1 MDSKLGKN
9 KELGL
14 YIHIPFC
21 HTKCTYC
28 DFNTYSGLENLIDNF
43 SDSIYKEINFWGIT
57 EFYIVDTIFIGG
69 GTPSYVDTEIIKN
82 ILNKISDNFLLSKNP
97 EITLEINP
105 EDVSEKKAL
114 EWKEIGINRCS
125 LGVQSLVNSELKI
138 LNRRHDSE
146 KAIEAINILSKIFNN
161 ISVDLIYGLPLQ
173 TKDSYIETLKKI
185 ISQDI
190 NHISCYSLQVEKGTV
205 LDQQVNTNKINVA
218 NDDLSAEMYKITQK
232 ILFEND
238 FENYEISN
246 WSKQNKLSQHNL
258 KYWTMKPYIGI
269 GPGSHSYIDNKR
281 FSIIKSPKKY
291 VDFFKKPLK
300 NISSIREKILYLRE
314 NDFLDVYENQLRENE
329 ILEFLMLNLR
339 LKDGININKFKK
351 RFDLDFEDLY
361 LNKLDY
367 FIKEN
372 IIFKKEESYIL
383 SEKGK
388 LFANEVANN
397 FVK

>member
-28 DFNTYSGLENLIDNF
+28 DFNTYSGLENLIDDF
-43 SDSIYKEINFWGIT
+43 SESIYKEINFWGIR
-57 EFYIVDTIFIGG
+57 EFYKVDTIFIGG

-82 ILNKISDNFLLSKNP
+82 ILNKISDNFLLSKKP

-125 LGVQSLVNSELKI
+125 LGVQSLVNRELKI

-185 ISQDI
+185 ISQNI

-218 NDDLSAEMYKITQK
+218 NDDLSAEMYKMTQK
-232 ILFEND
+232 ILLEND

-246 WSKQNKLSQHNL
+246 WSKENKLSEHNL

-291 VDFFKKPLK
+291 VDFFKKPIT

-314 NDFLDVYENQLRENE
+314 NNFLDVYEKQLRENE

-339 LKDGININKFKK
+339 LRDGININNFKK

-361 LNKLDY
+361 LSKLDY

-372 IIFKKEESYIL
+372 IIFKKEDSYIL

>member
-69 GTPSYVDTEIIKN
+69 GTPSYIDTEIIKN
-82 ILNKISDNFLLSKNP
+82 IINKISDNFLLSKNP

-105 EDVSEKKAL
+105 EDVTKTKAL
-114 EWKEIGINRCS
+114 EWEKIGINRCS

-146 KAIEAINILSKIFNN
+146 KAMEAINILSKIFNN

-246 WSKQNKLSQHNL
+246 WSKHNKLSQHNL

-300 NISSIREKILYLRE
+300 NIGSIREKILYLRE

>member
-69 GTPSYVDTEIIKN
+69 GTPSYIDTEIIEN
-82 ILNKISDNFLLSKNP
+82 IINKISDNFLLSKNP

-105 EDVSEKKAL
+105 EDVTKTKAL
-114 EWKEIGINRCS
+114 EWEKIGINRCS

-146 KAIEAINILSKIFNN
+146 KAMEAINILSKIFNN

-218 NDDLSAEMYKITQK
+218 NDDLSAEMYKMTQK
-232 ILFEND
+232 ILLEND

-246 WSKQNKLSQHNL
+246 WSKENKLSQHNL

-372 IIFKKEESYIL
+372 IIFKKEDSYIL

>member
-1 MDSKLGKN
+1 LRFDKDYEVVSRKFYNNPDVFADAFAKAWFKLTHRDMGP
-9 KELGL
+9 KERYLGSEVPSEEL
-14 YIHIPFC
+14 IWQDPIPEADYD
-21 HTKCTYC
+21 H
-28 DFNTYSGLENLIDNF
+28 
-43 SDSIYKEINFWGIT
+43 
-57 EFYIVDTIFIGG
+57 
-69 GTPSYVDTEIIKN
+69 
-82 ILNKISDNFLLSKNP
+82 
-97 EITLEINP
+97 
-105 EDVSEKKAL
+105 VSEN
-114 EWKEIGINRCS
+114 EI
-125 LGVQSLVNSELKI
+125 SE
-138 LNRRHDSE
+138 
-146 KAIEAINILSKIFNN
+146 
-161 ISVDLIYGLPLQ
+161 
-173 TKDSYIETLKKI
+173 LKKI
-185 ISQDI
+185 ISQNI

-218 NDDLSAEMYKITQK
+218 NDDLSAEMYKMTQK
-232 ILFEND
+232 ILLEND

-246 WSKQNKLSQHNL
+246 WSKENKLSEHNL

-291 VDFFKKPLK
+291 VDFFKKPIS

-314 NDFLDVYENQLRENE
+314 NNFLDVYEKQLRENE

-339 LKDGININKFKK
+339 LRDGININNFKK

-361 LNKLDY
+361 LSKLDY

-372 IIFKKEESYIL
+372 IIFKKEDSYIL

>member
-69 GTPSYVDTEIIKN
+69 GTPSYIDTEIIEN
-82 ILNKISDNFLLSKNP
+82 IINKISDNFLLSKNP

-105 EDVSEKKAL
+105 EDVTKTKAL
-114 EWKEIGINRCS
+114 EWEKIGINRCS

-146 KAIEAINILSKIFNN
+146 KAMEAINILSKIFNN

-205 LDQQVNTNKINVA
+205 LDQQVNTNKIHVA

>member
-28 DFNTYSGLENLIDNF
+28 DFNTYSGLENLIDDF
-43 SDSIYKEINFWGIT
+43 SESIYKEINFWGIR
-57 EFYIVDTIFIGG
+57 EFYKVDTIFIGG

-185 ISQDI
+185 ISQNI

-291 VDFFKKPLK
+291 VDFFKKPIT

-314 NDFLDVYENQLRENE
+314 NNFLDVYEKQLKENE

-339 LKDGININKFKK
+339 LRDGININNFKK

-361 LNKLDY
+361 LSKLDY

-372 IIFKKEESYIL
+372 IIFKKEDSYIL

>member
-69 GTPSYVDTEIIKN
+69 GTPSYIDTEIIKN
-82 ILNKISDNFLLSKNP
+82 IINKISDNFLLSKNP

-105 EDVSEKKAL
+105 EDVTKTKAL
-114 EWKEIGINRCS
+114 EWEKIGINRCS

-146 KAIEAINILSKIFNN
+146 KAMEAINILSKIFNN

-291 VDFFKKPLK
+291 VDFFKKPIT

>member
-69 GTPSYVDTEIIKN
+69 GTPSYIDTEIIEN
-82 ILNKISDNFLLSKNP
+82 IINKISDNFLLSKNP

-105 EDVSEKKAL
+105 EDVTKTKAL
-114 EWKEIGINRCS
+114 EWEKIGINRCS

-146 KAIEAINILSKIFNN
+146 KAMEAINILSKIFNN

>member
-28 DFNTYSGLENLIDNF
+28 DFNTYSGLENLIDDF
-43 SDSIYKEINFWGIT
+43 SESIYKEINFWGIR
-57 EFYIVDTIFIGG
+57 EFYKVDTIFIGG

-82 ILNKISDNFLLSKNP
+82 ILNKISDNFLLSKKP

-185 ISQDI
+185 ISQNI

-218 NDDLSAEMYKITQK
+218 NDDLSAEMYKMTQK
-232 ILFEND
+232 ILLEND

-246 WSKQNKLSQHNL
+246 WSKENKLSQHNL

-291 VDFFKKPLK
+291 VDFFKKPIS

-314 NDFLDVYENQLRENE
+314 NNFLDVYEKQLRENE

-339 LKDGININKFKK
+339 LRDGININNFKK

-361 LNKLDY
+361 LSKLDY

-372 IIFKKEESYIL
+372 IIFKKEDSYIL

>member
-28 DFNTYSGLENLIDNF
+28 DFNTYSGLENLIDDF
-43 SDSIYKEINFWGIT
+43 SESIYKEINFWGIR
-57 EFYIVDTIFIGG
+57 EFYKVDTIFIGG

-82 ILNKISDNFLLSKNP
+82 ILNKISDNFLLSKKP

-185 ISQDI
+185 ISQNI

-218 NDDLSAEMYKITQK
+218 NDDLSAEMYKMTQK
-232 ILFEND
+232 ILLEND

-246 WSKQNKLSQHNL
+246 WSKENKLSEHNL

-300 NISSIREKILYLRE
+300 NIGSIREKILYLRE

>member
-69 GTPSYVDTEIIKN
+69 GTPSYIDTEIIEN
-82 ILNKISDNFLLSKNP
+82 IINKISDNFLLSKNP

-105 EDVSEKKAL
+105 EDVTKTKAL
-114 EWKEIGINRCS
+114 EWEKIGINRCS

-146 KAIEAINILSKIFNN
+146 KAMEAINILSKIFNN

-185 ISQDI
+185 ISQNI

>member
-28 DFNTYSGLENLIDNF
+28 DFNTYSGLENLIDTF

-69 GTPSYVDTEIIKN
+69 GTPSYIDTEIIKN
-82 ILNKISDNFLLSKNP
+82 IINKISDNFLLSKNP

-105 EDVSEKKAL
+105 EDVTKTKAL
-114 EWKEIGINRCS
+114 EWEKIGINRCS

-146 KAIEAINILSKIFNN
+146 KAMEAINILSKIFNN

-300 NISSIREKILYLRE
+300 NIGSIREKILYLRE

-339 LKDGININKFKK
+339 LRDGININNFKK

-361 LNKLDY
+361 LSKLDY

-372 IIFKKEESYIL
+372 IIFKKEDSYIL

>member
-28 DFNTYSGLENLIDNF
+28 DFNTYSGLENLIDDF
-43 SDSIYKEINFWGIT
+43 SESIYKEINFWGIR
-57 EFYIVDTIFIGG
+57 EFYKVDTIFIGG

-82 ILNKISDNFLLSKNP
+82 ILNKISDNFLLSKKP

-125 LGVQSLVNSELKI
+125 LGVQSLVNRELKI

-185 ISQDI
+185 ISQNI

-218 NDDLSAEMYKITQK
+218 NDDLSAEMYKMTQK
-232 ILFEND
+232 ILLEND

-246 WSKQNKLSQHNL
+246 WSKENKLSEHNL

-291 VDFFKKPLK
+291 VDFFKKPIT
-300 NISSIREKILYLRE
+300 NISSIRGKILYLRE
-314 NDFLDVYENQLRENE
+314 NNFLDVYEKQLRENE

-339 LKDGININKFKK
+339 LRDGININNFKK

-361 LNKLDY
+361 LSKLDY

-372 IIFKKEESYIL
+372 IIFKKEDSYIL

>member
-28 DFNTYSGLENLIDNF
+28 DFNTYSGLENLIDDF
-43 SDSIYKEINFWGIT
+43 SESIYKEINFWGIR
-57 EFYIVDTIFIGG
+57 EFYKVDTIFIGG

-82 ILNKISDNFLLSKNP
+82 ILNKISDNFLLSKKP

-185 ISQDI
+185 ISQNI

-218 NDDLSAEMYKITQK
+218 NDDLSAEMYKMTQK
-232 ILFEND
+232 ILLEND

-246 WSKQNKLSQHNL
+246 WSKENKLSEHNL

-291 VDFFKKPLK
+291 VDFFKKPIT

-314 NDFLDVYENQLRENE
+314 NDFLDVYEKQLRENE

-339 LKDGININKFKK
+339 LRDGININNFKK

-361 LNKLDY
+361 LSKLDY

-372 IIFKKEESYIL
+372 IIFKKEDSYIL

>member
-28 DFNTYSGLENLIDNF
+28 DFNTYSGLENLIDDF
-43 SDSIYKEINFWGIT
+43 SESIYKEINFWGIR
-57 EFYIVDTIFIGG
+57 EFYKVDTIFIGG

-82 ILNKISDNFLLSKNP
+82 ILNKISDNFLLSKKP

-185 ISQDI
+185 ISQNI

-218 NDDLSAEMYKITQK
+218 NDDLSAEMYKVTQK
-232 ILFEND
+232 ILLEND

-246 WSKQNKLSQHNL
+246 WSKENKLSQHNL

-291 VDFFKKPLK
+291 VDFFRKPIT

-314 NDFLDVYENQLRENE
+314 NNFLDVYEKQLRENE

-339 LKDGININKFKK
+339 LRDGININNFKK

-361 LNKLDY
+361 LSKLDY

-372 IIFKKEESYIL
+372 IIFKKEDSYIL

>member
-28 DFNTYSGLENLIDNF
+28 DFNTYSGLENLIDDF
-43 SDSIYKEINFWGIT
+43 SESIYKEINFWGIR
-57 EFYIVDTIFIGG
+57 EFYKVDTIFIGG

-82 ILNKISDNFLLSKNP
+82 ILNKISDNFLLSKKP

-105 EDVSEKKAL
+105 EDVSETKAL

-185 ISQDI
+185 ISQNI

-205 LDQQVNTNKINVA
+205 LDQQVNTNKINVP
-218 NDDLSAEMYKITQK
+218 NDDLSAEMYKMTQK
-232 ILFEND
+232 ILLEND

-246 WSKQNKLSQHNL
+246 WSKENKLSQHNL

-291 VDFFKKPLK
+291 VDFFKKPIT

-314 NDFLDVYENQLRENE
+314 NNFLDVYEKQLRENE

-339 LKDGININKFKK
+339 LRDGININNFKK

-361 LNKLDY
+361 LSKLDY

-372 IIFKKEESYIL
+372 IIFKKEDSYIL

>member
-28 DFNTYSGLENLIDNF
+28 DFNTYSGLENLIDDF
-43 SDSIYKEINFWGIT
+43 SESIYKEINFWGIR
-57 EFYIVDTIFIGG
+57 EFYKVDTIFIGG

-82 ILNKISDNFLLSKNP
+82 ILNKINDNFLLSKKP

-185 ISQDI
+185 ISQNI

-218 NDDLSAEMYKITQK
+218 NDDLSAEMYKMTQK
-232 ILFEND
+232 ILLEND

-246 WSKQNKLSQHNL
+246 WSKENKLSQHNL

-291 VDFFKKPLK
+291 VDFFKKPIT

-314 NDFLDVYENQLRENE
+314 NNFLDVYEKQLRENE

-339 LKDGININKFKK
+339 LRDGININNFKK

-361 LNKLDY
+361 LSKLDY

-372 IIFKKEESYIL
+372 IIFKKEDSYIL

>member
-69 GTPSYVDTEIIKN
+69 GTPSYIDTEIIEN
-82 ILNKISDNFLLSKNP
+82 IINKISDNFLLSKNP

-105 EDVSEKKAL
+105 EDVTKTKAL
-114 EWKEIGINRCS
+114 EWEKIGINRCS

>member
-28 DFNTYSGLENLIDNF
+28 DFNTYSGLENLIDDF
-43 SDSIYKEINFWGIT
+43 SESIYKEINFWGIR
-57 EFYIVDTIFIGG
+57 EFYKVDTIFIGG

-185 ISQDI
+185 ISQNI

-218 NDDLSAEMYKITQK
+218 NDDLSAEMYKMTQK
-232 ILFEND
+232 ILLEND

-246 WSKQNKLSQHNL
+246 WSKENKLSQHNL

-291 VDFFKKPLK
+291 VDFFKKPIT

-314 NDFLDVYENQLRENE
+314 NNFLDVYEKQLKENE

-339 LKDGININKFKK
+339 LRDGININNFKK

-361 LNKLDY
+361 LSKLDY

-372 IIFKKEESYIL
+372 IIFKKEDSYIL

>member
-28 DFNTYSGLENLIDNF
+28 DFNTYSGLENLIDDF
-43 SDSIYKEINFWGIT
+43 SESIYKEINFWGIR
-57 EFYIVDTIFIGG
+57 EFYKVDTIFIGG

-82 ILNKISDNFLLSKNP
+82 ILNKISDNFLLSKKP

-185 ISQDI
+185 ISQNI

-218 NDDLSAEMYKITQK
+218 NDDLSAEMYKMTQK
-232 ILFEND
+232 ILLEND

-246 WSKQNKLSQHNL
+246 WSKENKLSEHNL

-291 VDFFKKPLK
+291 VDFFKKPIT
-300 NISSIREKILYLRE
+300 NISSIREKILYLQE
-314 NDFLDVYENQLRENE
+314 NNFLDVYEKQLRENE

-339 LKDGININKFKK
+339 LRDGININNFKK

-361 LNKLDY
+361 LSKLDY

-372 IIFKKEESYIL
+372 IIFKKEDSYIL

>member
-28 DFNTYSGLENLIDNF
+28 DFNTYSGLENLIDDF
-43 SDSIYKEINFWGIT
+43 SESIYKEINFWGIR
-57 EFYIVDTIFIGG
+57 EFYKVDTIFIGG

-82 ILNKISDNFLLSKNP
+82 ILNKISDNFLLSKKP

-105 EDVSEKKAL
+105 EDVSKKKAL

-125 LGVQSLVNSELKI
+125 LGVQSLVNRELKI

-185 ISQDI
+185 ISQNI

-218 NDDLSAEMYKITQK
+218 NDDLSAEMYKMTQK
-232 ILFEND
+232 ILLEND

-246 WSKQNKLSQHNL
+246 WSKENKLSEHNL

-291 VDFFKKPLK
+291 VDFFKKPIT
-300 NISSIREKILYLRE
+300 NISSIRGKILYLRE
-314 NDFLDVYENQLRENE
+314 NNFLDVYEKQLRENE

-339 LKDGININKFKK
+339 LRDGININNFKK

-361 LNKLDY
+361 LSKLDY

-372 IIFKKEESYIL
+372 IIFKKEDSYIL

>member
-69 GTPSYVDTEIIKN
+69 GTPSYIDTEIIEN
-82 ILNKISDNFLLSKNP
+82 IINKISDNFLLSKNP

-105 EDVSEKKAL
+105 EDVTKTKAL
-114 EWKEIGINRCS
+114 EWEKIGINRCS

-146 KAIEAINILSKIFNN
+146 KAMEAINILSKIFNN

-185 ISQDI
+185 ISQNI

-281 FSIIKSPKKY
+281 FSIIKSAKKY
-291 VDFFKKPLK
+291 VDFFKKPIT

-314 NDFLDVYENQLRENE
+314 NNFLDVYEKQLKENE

-339 LKDGININKFKK
+339 LRDGININNFKK

-361 LNKLDY
+361 LSKLDY

-372 IIFKKEESYIL
+372 IIFKKEDSYIL

>member
-28 DFNTYSGLENLIDNF
+28 DFNTYSGLENLIDDF
-43 SDSIYKEINFWGIT
+43 SESIYKEINFWGIR
-57 EFYIVDTIFIGG
+57 EFYKVDTIFIGG

-82 ILNKISDNFLLSKNP
+82 ILNKISDNFLLSKKP

-185 ISQDI
+185 ISQNI

-291 VDFFKKPLK
+291 VDFFKKPIT

-314 NDFLDVYENQLRENE
+314 NNFLDVYEKQLKENE

-339 LKDGININKFKK
+339 LRDGININNFKK

-361 LNKLDY
+361 LSKLDY

-372 IIFKKEESYIL
+372 IIFKKEDSYIL

>member
-28 DFNTYSGLENLIDNF
+28 DFNTYSGLENLIDDF
-43 SDSIYKEINFWGIT
+43 SESIYKEINFWGIR
-57 EFYIVDTIFIGG
+57 EFYKVDTIFIGG

-82 ILNKISDNFLLSKNP
+82 ILNKISDNFLLSKKP

-185 ISQDI
+185 ISQNI

-218 NDDLSAEMYKITQK
+218 NDDLSAEMYKVTQK
-232 ILFEND
+232 ILLEND

-246 WSKQNKLSQHNL
+246 WSKENKLSQHNL

-291 VDFFKKPLK
+291 MDFFKKPIT

-314 NDFLDVYENQLRENE
+314 NNFLDVYEKQLRENE

-339 LKDGININKFKK
+339 LRDGININNFKK

-361 LNKLDY
+361 LSKLDY

-372 IIFKKEESYIL
+372 IIFKKEDSYIL

>member
-69 GTPSYVDTEIIKN
+69 GTPSYIDTEIIEN
-82 ILNKISDNFLLSKNP
+82 IINKISDNFLLSKNP

-105 EDVSEKKAL
+105 EDVTKTKAL
-114 EWKEIGINRCS
+114 EWEKIGINRCS

-146 KAIEAINILSKIFNN
+146 KAMEAINILSKIFNN

-185 ISQDI
+185 ISQNI

-218 NDDLSAEMYKITQK
+218 NDDLSAEMYKVTQK
-232 ILFEND
+232 ILLEND

-246 WSKQNKLSQHNL
+246 WSKENKLSQHNL

>member
-28 DFNTYSGLENLIDNF
+28 DFNTYSGLENLIDDF
-43 SDSIYKEINFWGIT
+43 SESIYKEINFWGIR
-57 EFYIVDTIFIGG
+57 EFYKVDTIFIGG

-185 ISQDI
+185 ISQNI

-218 NDDLSAEMYKITQK
+218 NDDLSAEMYKMTQK
-232 ILFEND
+232 ILLEND

-246 WSKQNKLSQHNL
+246 WSKENKLSEHNL

-291 VDFFKKPLK
+291 VDFFKKPIT

-314 NDFLDVYENQLRENE
+314 NNFLDVYEKQLRENE

-339 LKDGININKFKK
+339 LRDGININNFKK

-361 LNKLDY
+361 LSKLDY

-372 IIFKKEESYIL
+372 IIFKKEDSYIL

>member
-28 DFNTYSGLENLIDNF
+28 DFNTYSGVENLIDNF

-69 GTPSYVDTEIIKN
+69 GTPSYIDTEIIEN
-82 ILNKISDNFLLSKNP
+82 IINKISDNFLLSKNP

-105 EDVSEKKAL
+105 EDVTKTKAL
-114 EWKEIGINRCS
+114 EWEKIGINRCS

-146 KAIEAINILSKIFNN
+146 KAMEAINILSKIFNN

-205 LDQQVNTNKINVA
+205 LDQQVNTNKIHVA

>member
-28 DFNTYSGLENLIDNF
+28 DFNTYSGLENLIDDF
-43 SDSIYKEINFWGIT
+43 SESIYKEINFWGIR
-57 EFYIVDTIFIGG
+57 EFYKVDTIFIGG

-82 ILNKISDNFLLSKNP
+82 ILNKISDNFLLSKKP

-185 ISQDI
+185 ISQNI

-218 NDDLSAEMYKITQK
+218 NDDLSAEMYKMTQK
-232 ILFEND
+232 ILLEND

-246 WSKQNKLSQHNL
+246 WSKENKLSQHNL

-291 VDFFKKPLK
+291 MDFFKKPIT

-314 NDFLDVYENQLRENE
+314 NNFLDVYEKQLRENE

-339 LKDGININKFKK
+339 LRDGININNFKK

-361 LNKLDY
+361 LSKLDY

-372 IIFKKEESYIL
+372 IIFKKEDSYIL

>member
-28 DFNTYSGLENLIDNF
+28 DFNTYSGLENLIDDF
-43 SDSIYKEINFWGIT
+43 SESIYKEINFWGIR
-57 EFYIVDTIFIGG
+57 EFYKVDTIFIGG

-82 ILNKISDNFLLSKNP
+82 ILNKISDNFLLSKKP

-185 ISQDI
+185 ISQNI

-218 NDDLSAEMYKITQK
+218 NDDLSAEMYKMTQK
-232 ILFEND
+232 ILLEND

-246 WSKQNKLSQHNL
+246 WSKENKLSEHNL

-291 VDFFKKPLK
+291 VDFFKKPIT

-314 NDFLDVYENQLRENE
+314 NNFLDVYEKQLRENE

-339 LKDGININKFKK
+339 LRDGININNFKK

-361 LNKLDY
+361 LSKLDY

-372 IIFKKEESYIL
+372 IIFKKEDSYIL

>member
-69 GTPSYVDTEIIKN
+69 GTPSYIDTEIIEN
-82 ILNKISDNFLLSKNP
+82 IINKISDNFLLSKNP

-105 EDVSEKKAL
+105 EDVTKTKAL
-114 EWKEIGINRCS
+114 EWEKIGINRCS

-146 KAIEAINILSKIFNN
+146 KAMEAINILSKIFNN

-300 NISSIREKILYLRE
+300 NISSIREKILYFRE

>member
-43 SDSIYKEINFWGIT
+43 SESIYKEITFWGIT

-69 GTPSYVDTEIIKN
+69 GTPSYIDTEIIEN
-82 ILNKISDNFLLSKNP
+82 IINKISDNFLLSKNP

-105 EDVSEKKAL
+105 EDVTKTKAL
-114 EWKEIGINRCS
+114 EWEKIGINRCS

-146 KAIEAINILSKIFNN
+146 KAMEAINILSKIFNN